1 MLTLLM
7 LLLFEVLCYLENLIR
22 NEANTP
28 PYLVGKRGQGWRS
41 PVMRA
46 VACMQ
51 PWFVVQG
58 ARAQPGQHHAAV
70 PAAGLTKAV
79 PTCTGL
85 LGPGIMPRSSA
96 ISSAFPKATSP
107 CEDWCCEQAAWGSC
121 WGLGWGRA
129 RLHLLSAGLSSSAWF
144 WPP

>member
-1 MLTLLM
+1 
-7 LLLFEVLCYLENLIR
+7 
-22 NEANTP
+22 
-28 PYLVGKRGQGWRS
+28 
-41 PVMRA
+41 MRA

-79 PTCTGL
+79 PTGTGL

-96 ISSAFPKATSP
+96 ISSAFPKAISP